1 VTVHASRLGG
11 SGLRRSALL
20 THVSDAAEAG
30 RAIAGGADL
39 IDVTGLPGAAV
50 AAIRAA
56 VGQARLWTGSP
67 AAVDADALV
76 ADALVADAV
85 VADAVVADAVVPD
98 AVVPDAAAADG
109 VGTGAGVSPAAAVA
123 AAAIS
128 TWLGAPVIRSRHVVA
143 VRRAIDMTLS
153 IAGDRLPALT
163 TRGLA

>member
-1 VTVHASRLGG
+1 MTVHASRRGG
-11 SGLRRSALL
+11 AGPGGGPGPSALL
-20 THVSDAAEAG
+20 ARVSDAADAG
-30 RAIAGGADL
+30 RAVAGGADL
-39 IDVTGLPGAAV
+39 VDVTGLSGPAV

-67 AAVDADALV
+67 AAVDADAV
-76 ADALVADAV
+76 AVDAV
-85 VADAVVADAVVPD
+85 
-98 AVVPDAAAADG
+98 AADG
-109 VGTGAGVSPAAAVA
+109 VGTGAGGSPAAAVA

>member
-1 VTVHASRLGG
+1 MTVDASGRGG
-11 SGLRRSALL
+11 GGVGPSALL
-20 THVSDAAEAG
+20 ARASDAADAG

-39 IDVTGLPGAAV
+39 IDVTGLSGPAV

-56 VGQARLWTGSP
+56 VGQPRLWTGSP
-67 AAVDADALV
+67 AAVDADAV
-76 ADALVADAV
+76 AAAAVAADTVAGDAV
-85 VADAVVADAVVPD
+85 AGDAV
-98 AVVPDAAAADG
+98 AADG
-109 VGTGAGVSPAAAVA
+109 VSTGAGGSPAAAVA

-128 TWLGAPVIRSRHVVA
+128 TWLGAPVIRGRHVVA

>member
-1 VTVHASRLGG
+1 MTVHASGRGAGG
-11 SGLRRSALL
+11 PGPSALL
-20 THVSDAAEAG
+20 ARAGDAADAG

-39 IDVTGLPGAAV
+39 IDVTGLSGPAV

-67 AAVDADALV
+67 AAVDAD
-76 ADALVADAV
+76 V
-85 VADAVVADAVVPD
+85 VAGD
-98 AVVPDAAAADG
+98 
-109 VGTGAGVSPAAAVA
+109 TGARGSPAAAVA

-128 TWLGAPVIRSRHVVA
+128 TWLGAPVIRSRHLVA

-153 IAGDRLPALT
+153 VAGDRLPALT